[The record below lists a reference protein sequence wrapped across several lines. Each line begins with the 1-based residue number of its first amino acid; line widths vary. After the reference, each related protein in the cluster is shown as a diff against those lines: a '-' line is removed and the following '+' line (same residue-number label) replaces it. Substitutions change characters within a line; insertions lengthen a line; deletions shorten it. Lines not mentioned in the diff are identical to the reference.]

1 MKEIPSKE
9 QSLKIKGYAAE
20 KFLRVNHMLR
30 YTNDLISSRHVTFNV
45 PESDAYHMYF
55 CSRGSLTIKTNSTVY
70 CMNEND
76 LLIYKPHGKHELD
89 SPYMASYMHCI
100 FSGYSVKEI
109 LKDLDFEKNTIYH
122 VAPNYKSGDH
132 FMFFNKQIEYVWAE
146 FRNQKEYSELS
157 CTCMLVEFLSLYSRN
172 RVKEN
177 TSPYVKY
184 IQSALSYIADN
195 REKTL
200 NVENLIKDS
209 HLSKSQF
216 YRLFKDYT
224 GTSPLRFQQSC
235 RLSAAADYLVLYDMK
250 IQDICK
256 FIGIDDALYFSK
268 LFKKEFGV
276 SPTKYAKLH
285 KAHSHI
291 QDDNI

>member
-1 MKEIPSKE
+1 M
-9 QSLKIKGYAAE
+9 Q
-20 KFLRVNHMLR
+20 R
-30 YTNDLISSRHVTFNV
+30 YTNDLINSRHVSFSV
-45 PESDAYHMYF
+45 PESDCYHMYF
-55 CSRGSLTIKTNSTVY
+55 CSRGTLTIKTKNVTY
-70 CMNEND
+70 KMKDND
-76 LLIYKPHGKHELD
+76 LLIYQPSGKHELD

-100 FSGYSVKEI
+100 FSGYSAKEI
-109 LKDLDFEKNTIYH
+109 LMDLELKTDTIYH

-132 FMFFNKQIEYVWAE
+132 FMFFNKQLEYVWAE

-157 CTCMLVEFLSLYSRN
+157 CACMLVEFLSLYSRN
-172 RVKEN
+172 RVQEN
-177 TSPYVKY
+177 TSPSLKY
-184 IQSALSYIADN
+184 IQNALSYIADN
-195 REKTL
+195 REKPL
-200 NVENLIKDS
+200 NAEKLIADS

-216 YRLFKDYT
+216 YRLFKEYT
-224 GTSPLRFQQSC
+224 GTSPIRFQQSC

-256 FIGIDDALYFSK
+256 FIGIDDPLYFSK

-285 KAHSHI
+285 KTHSHI